1 MRNVGLQDF
10 HQPVKVNCMLSHCV
24 VTEYCNQLQVR
35 PFRTQHRLL
44 YISYVVGKMKDRYE
58 FRVAQKTETLPKTG

>member
-1 MRNVGLQDF
+1 MRNVDLQDF

-35 PFRTQHRLL
+35 PSRTQHRL
-44 YISYVVGKMKDRYE
+44 YISYVAVKMKDSYE
-58 FRVAQKTETLPKTG
+58 FRVAQKTETMPKTG